1 MRPVDQQR
9 RHFLRGLAG
18 LGVSLLGLAPAGCQ
32 GQDRKLAT
40 ASGSTAGPFPPRAG
54 KIEEG
59 SSVSLRPKVVV
70 IRHRRCFNSAGQP
83 DPRALREMLE
93 GALCELTGEGV
104 APSAWRTYFQS
115 QDRIGLKLNCL
126 AGRNL
131 SSRPELVAALAE
143 ELVAAGIPGPQI
155 LAWDRT
161 DRELREAGYTIRV
174 DGPDWRCFG
183 TDHPGVGY
191 EEELT
196 LHGSIGGL
204 LSTIL
209 TRRVTAQINIPVL
222 KDHGLAG
229 VSGGLKNNY
238 GCIHNPNKYHD
249 NHCDPYVADLNSLP
263 VFRDKQRLVICDATT
278 VQYHGGPAYKPQ
290 WAEPYGALLVATDA
304 VAVDAVGARI
314 VAQLR
319 AAHNLPTLEDEGR
332 PAQHIATAAA
342 APYHLGVCDGNA
354 MEVVEVTV

>member
-1 MRPVDQQR
+1 MPFDAQR
-9 RHFLRGLAG
+9 RRFLRGIAG
-18 LGVSLLGLAPAGCQ
+18 LGVSLWGLAPAGCLGRDQ
-32 GQDRKLAT
+32 KPSGPAEAPPSLA
-40 ASGSTAGPFPPRAG
+40 AG
-54 KIEEG
+54 KAGEG
-59 SSVSLRPKVVV
+59 HPSSRRSRVVV
-70 IRHRRCFNSAGQP
+70 IRHRRCFRVAGQP
-83 DPRALREMLE
+83 DPGALREMLE
-93 GALCELTGEGV
+93 GALCELTGAGTVSE
-104 APSAWRTYFQS
+104 AWQHFFQP

-126 AGRNL
+126 SGRNL

-143 ELVAAGIPGPQI
+143 GLVAAGIPASHI

-161 DRELREAGYTIRV
+161 DRELQQAGYPIRV
-174 DGPDWRCFG
+174 EGPDWLCFG

-196 LHGSIGGL
+196 LNGSIGGL

-209 TRRVTAQINIPVL
+209 TRRVTAQINVPVL

-249 NHCDPYVADLNSLP
+249 NHCDPYVADLNALP
-263 VFRDKQRLVICDATT
+263 VLREKQRLVVCDATT
-278 VQYHGGPAYKPQ
+278 VQYHGGPGYKPQ
-290 WAEPYGALLVATDA
+290 WAEPYGALLVATDP

-314 VAQLR
+314 VARLR
-319 AAHNLPTLEDEGR
+319 AAHNLPSLEDEGR

-342 APYHLGVCDGNA
+342 APYHLGVCDEQQI
-354 MEVVEVTV
+354 EVVEVTV